1 MDGVTL
7 ALFVAAAFF
16 GGLTSGL
23 SGFAMGLVVS
33 GVWLHIITPSQNAL
47 LIVLCGMVTQVFG
60 IWRVRNAINWRA
72 LLPFIIGGAIGVPVG
87 TSLLTTVD
95 QSTVR
100 LTVGVLL
107 VTYSLYNL
115 VRPALKPVQGGV
127 PADVGVGVAN
137 GLLGGLTGLS
147 GIVVTIWCQWRGGPK
162 DAQRAIFQPV
172 MLATFIMGAVSLGVA
187 GVYTVETMKLYALAL
202 PALIVGIVSGIWLY
216 GKLDDAAFRR
226 VVLILL
232 LASGL
237 SLVVPAVLRSANA
250 LLA

>member
-47 LIVLCGMVTQVFG
+47 LIVLCGVVTQVFG
-60 IWRVRNAINWRA
+60 IWRVRNAISWRA
-72 LLPFIIGGAIGVPVG
+72 VLPFIIGGAIGVPVG

-115 VRPALKPVQGGV
+115 IRPAVGPVQGGV
-127 PADVGVGVAN
+127 PAEVGVGAAN

-147 GIVVTIWCQWRGGPK
+147 GIVVPPAR
-162 DAQRAIFQPV
+162 DDMRARAICGWCS
-172 MLATFIMGAVSLGVA
+172 AAIGAGQKSA
-187 GVYTVETMKLYALAL
+187 CAAAL
-202 PALIVGIVSGIWLY
+202 WRRTRRQ
-216 GKLDDAAFRR
+216 AA
-226 VVLILL
+226 
-232 LASGL
+232 
-237 SLVVPAVLRSANA
+237 LRSHAPC
-250 LLA
+250 